1 MTLRSDE
8 YRTVAREA
16 TGIYKEKGS
25 RFLAFAYNVSTADE
39 AKAKVREK
47 QKEFHD
53 ARHHC
58 YAWRLGA
65 GDGETKVGD
74 DGEPSGTAGRPI
86 LGQILSAGLTNVVVI
101 VVRYFGGIK
110 LGTGGL
116 IVAYKTATA
125 DALANAEIET
135 RTFDVNLAIK
145 FPYVSMNGVMKAL
158 KESSAKIRRQ
168 SFDSSCLIDISI
180 RLSERDAVTAK
191 LADSDGVSVEEI
203 KQQGEER

>member
-1 MTLRSDE
+1 MATDE
-8 YRTVAREA
+8 YRTVAAEA

-25 RFLAFAYNVSTADE
+25 RFLAFAYNVETADE
-39 AKAKVREK
+39 AKEKVREK

-58 YAWRLGA
+58 YAWRLGQ

-86 LGQILSAGLTNVVVI
+86 LGQILSAGLTNIVVV

-116 IVAYKTATA
+116 IVAYKEATA
-125 DALANAEIET
+125 DALQNARIET
-135 RTFDVNLAIK
+135 RTFNARLTVS
-145 FPYVSMNGVMKAL
+145 FPYLAMNGVMKAL
-158 KESSAKIRRQ
+158 KDSSAKVLSQ
-168 SFDSSCLIDISI
+168 NFDTDCQMELSV
-180 RLSERDAVTAK
+180 RLGEQDGLTAR
-191 LADSDGVSVEEI
+191 LTDVDGVKVEVL
-203 KQQGEER
+203 

>member
-1 MTLRSDE
+1 MQTDE
-8 YRTVAREA
+8 YQTVAREA

-25 RFLAFAYNVSTADE
+25 RFLAFAYNVTTADE
-39 AKAKVREK
+39 AKALVREK

-58 YAWRLGA
+58 YAWRLGH
-65 GDGETKVGD
+65 GEGETKVGD

-86 LGQILSAGLTNVVVI
+86 LGQILSAGLTNIVVI

-125 DALANAEIET
+125 DALQNAEIVL
-135 RTFDVNLAIK
+135 RTFDARLVVS
-145 FPYVSMNGVMKAL
+145 FPYLAMNGVMKVL
-158 KESSAKIRRQ
+158 KDSSARIVDQK
-168 SFDSSCLIDISI
+168 FDTDCQISLTV
-180 RLSERDAVTAK
+180 RLGERDSLVAK
-191 LADSDGVSVEEI
+191 LTDVDGVSVDEAD
-203 KQQGEER
+203 GSSGD

>member
-1 MTLRSDE
+1 MQTDE
-8 YRTVAREA
+8 YRTVAHEA

-25 RFLAFAYNVSTADE
+25 RFLAFAYNVTSADE
-39 AKAKVREK
+39 AKALVKEK
-47 QKEFHD
+47 QKQFHD

-86 LGQILSAGLTNVVVI
+86 LGQILSAELTNIVVI

-125 DALANAEIET
+125 DALQNADIVL
-135 RTFDVNLAIK
+135 RTFNARLSVS
-145 FPYVSMNGVMKAL
+145 FPYLAMNGVMKTL
-158 KESSAKIRRQ
+158 KDSTANVEAQ
-168 SFDSSCLIDISI
+168 NFDTDCQMTLSVRIGEKD
-180 RLSERDAVTAK
+180 RLVERLNDV
-191 LADSDGVSVEEI
+191 DGVAVEEL
-203 KQQGEER
+203 

>member
-1 MTLRSDE
+1 MQTDE
-8 YRTVAREA
+8 YRTVAHEA

-25 RFLAFAYNVSTADE
+25 RFLAFAYNVTSADE
-39 AKAKVREK
+39 AKALVKEK
-47 QKEFHD
+47 QKQFHD

-86 LGQILSAGLTNVVVI
+86 LGQILSAELTNIVVI

-125 DALANAEIET
+125 DALQNADIVL
-135 RTFDVNLAIK
+135 RTFNARLSVS
-145 FPYVSMNGVMKAL
+145 FPYLAMNGVMKTL
-158 KESSAKIRRQ
+158 KDSTANVESQ
-168 SFDSSCLIDISI
+168 NFDTDCQMTLSVRIGEKD
-180 RLSERDAVTAK
+180 RLVERLNDV
-191 LADSDGVSVEEI
+191 DGVAVEEL
-203 KQQGEER
+203 Q

>member
-1 MTLRSDE
+1 MQTDE
-8 YRTVAREA
+8 YRTVAQEA

-25 RFLAFAYNVSTADE
+25 RFLAFAYNVTSADE
-39 AKAKVREK
+39 AKALVKEK
-47 QKEFHD
+47 QKQFHD

-86 LGQILSAGLTNVVVI
+86 LGQILSAELTNIVVI

-125 DALANAEIET
+125 DALQNADIVL
-135 RTFDVNLAIK
+135 RTFNARLSVS
-145 FPYVSMNGVMKAL
+145 FPYLAMNGVMKTL
-158 KESSAKIRRQ
+158 KDSTANVEAQI
-168 SFDSSCLIDISI
+168 FDTDCQMTLSVRIGEKD
-180 RLSERDAVTAK
+180 RLVERLNDV
-191 LADSDGVSVEEI
+191 DGVAVEEL
-203 KQQGEER
+203 Q

>member
-1 MTLRSDE
+1 MQTDE
-8 YRTVAREA
+8 YRTVAHEA

-25 RFLAFAYNVSTADE
+25 RFLAFAYNVTSADE
-39 AKAKVREK
+39 AKALVKEK
-47 QKEFHD
+47 QKQFHD

-86 LGQILSAGLTNVVVI
+86 LGQILSAELTNIVVI

-110 LGTGGL
+110 LGTCGL

-125 DALANAEIET
+125 DALQNADIVL
-135 RTFDVNLAIK
+135 RTFNARLSVS
-145 FPYVSMNGVMKAL
+145 FPYLAMNGVMKTL
-158 KESSAKIRRQ
+158 KDSTANVEAQ
-168 SFDSSCLIDISI
+168 NFDTDCQMTLSVRIGEKD
-180 RLSERDAVTAK
+180 RLVERLNDV
-191 LADSDGVSVEEI
+191 DGVAVEEL
-203 KQQGEER
+203 Q

>member
-1 MTLRSDE
+1 MQTDE
-8 YRTVAREA
+8 YRTVAHEA

-25 RFLAFAYNVSTADE
+25 RFLAFAYNVTSADE
-39 AKAKVREK
+39 AKALVKEK
-47 QKEFHD
+47 QKQFHD

-86 LGQILSAGLTNVVVI
+86 LGQILSAELTNIVVI

-125 DALANAEIET
+125 DALQNADIVL
-135 RTFDVNLAIK
+135 RTFNARLSVS
-145 FPYVSMNGVMKAL
+145 FPYLAMNGVMKTL
-158 KESSAKIRRQ
+158 KDSAANVEAQI
-168 SFDSSCLIDISI
+168 FDTDCQMTLSVRIGEKD
-180 RLSERDAVTAK
+180 RLVERLNDV
-191 LADSDGVSVEEI
+191 DGVAVEEL
-203 KQQGEER
+203 Q

>member
-1 MTLRSDE
+1 MQTDE
-8 YRTVAREA
+8 YRTVAHEA

-25 RFLAFAYNVSTADE
+25 RFLAFAYNVTSADE
-39 AKAKVREK
+39 AKALVKEK
-47 QKEFHD
+47 QKQFHD

-86 LGQILSAGLTNVVVI
+86 LGQILSAELTNIVVI

-125 DALANAEIET
+125 DALQNADIVL
-135 RTFDVNLAIK
+135 RTFNARLSVS
-145 FPYVSMNGVMKAL
+145 FPYLAMNGVMKTL
-158 KESSAKIRRQ
+158 KDSTANVEAQI
-168 SFDSSCLIDISI
+168 FDTDCQMTLSVRIGEKD
-180 RLSERDAVTAK
+180 RLVERLNDV
-191 LADSDGVSVEEI
+191 DGVAVEEL
-203 KQQGEER
+203 Q

>member
-1 MTLRSDE
+1 MQTDE
-8 YRTVAREA
+8 YRTVAHEA

-25 RFLAFAYNVSTADE
+25 RFLAFAYNVTSADE
-39 AKAKVREK
+39 AKGLVKEK
-47 QKEFHD
+47 QKQFHD

-86 LGQILSAGLTNVVVI
+86 LGQILSAELTNIVVI

-125 DALANAEIET
+125 DALQNADIVL
-135 RTFDVNLAIK
+135 RTFNARLSVS
-145 FPYVSMNGVMKAL
+145 FPYLAMNGVMKTL
-158 KESSAKIRRQ
+158 KDSTANVEAQ
-168 SFDSSCLIDISI
+168 NFDTDCQMTLSVRIGEKD
-180 RLSERDAVTAK
+180 RLVERLNDV
-191 LADSDGVSVEEI
+191 DGVAVEEL
-203 KQQGEER
+203 Q

>member
-1 MTLRSDE
+1 MQTDE
-8 YRTVAREA
+8 YRTVAHEA

-25 RFLAFAYNVSTADE
+25 RFLAFAYNVTSADE
-39 AKAKVREK
+39 AKALVKEK
-47 QKEFHD
+47 QKQFHD

-86 LGQILSAGLTNVVVI
+86 LGQILSAELTNIVVI

-125 DALANAEIET
+125 DALQNADIVL
-135 RTFDVNLAIK
+135 RTFNARLSVS
-145 FPYVSMNGVMKAL
+145 FPYLAMNGVMKTL
-158 KESSAKIRRQ
+158 KDSTANVESQ
-168 SFDSSCLIDISI
+168 NFDTDCQMTRSVRIGEKD
-180 RLSERDAVTAK
+180 RLVERLNDV
-191 LADSDGVSVEEI
+191 DGVAVEEL
-203 KQQGEER
+203 Q

>member
-1 MTLRSDE
+1 MQTDE
-8 YRTVAREA
+8 YRTVAHEA

-25 RFLAFAYNVSTADE
+25 RFLAFAYNVTSADE
-39 AKAKVREK
+39 AKALVKEK
-47 QKEFHD
+47 QKQFHD

-86 LGQILSAGLTNVVVI
+86 LGQILSAELTNIVVI

-125 DALANAEIET
+125 DALQNADIVL
-135 RTFDVNLAIK
+135 RTFNARLSVS
-145 FPYVSMNGVMKAL
+145 FPYLAMNGVMKTL
-158 KESSAKIRRQ
+158 KDSTANVEAQ
-168 SFDSSCLIDISI
+168 NFDTDCQMTLSVRIGEKD
-180 RLSERDAVTAK
+180 RLVERLNDV
-191 LADSDGVSVEEI
+191 DGVAVEEL
-203 KQQGEER
+203 Q

>member
-1 MTLRSDE
+1 MQTDE
-8 YRTVAREA
+8 YRTVAHEA

-25 RFLAFAYNVSTADE
+25 RFLAFAYNVTSADE
-39 AKAKVREK
+39 AKALVKEK
-47 QKEFHD
+47 QKQFHD

-86 LGQILSAGLTNVVVI
+86 LGQILSAELTNIVVI

-125 DALANAEIET
+125 DALQNADIVL
-135 RTFDVNLAIK
+135 RTFNARLSVS
-145 FPYVSMNGVMKAL
+145 FPYLAMNGVMKTL
-158 KESSAKIRRQ
+158 KDSTANVEAQI
-168 SFDSSCLIDISI
+168 FDTDCQMTLSVRIGEKD
-180 RLSERDAVTAK
+180 RLVERLNDV
-191 LADSDGVSVEEI
+191 DGVTVEEL
-203 KQQGEER
+203 Q

>member
-1 MTLRSDE
+1 MQTDE
-8 YRTVAREA
+8 YHTVAREA

-25 RFLAFAYNVSTADE
+25 RFLAFAYNVTTADE
-39 AKAKVREK
+39 AKALVREK

-58 YAWRLGA
+58 YAWRLGQ
-65 GDGETKVGD
+65 GEGETKVGD

-86 LGQILSAGLTNVVVI
+86 LGQILSAGLTNIVVI

-125 DALANAEIET
+125 DALQNAEIVL
-135 RTFDVNLAIK
+135 RTFDVCLVVS
-145 FPYVSMNGVMKAL
+145 FPYLAMNGVMKVL
-158 KESSAKIRRQ
+158 KDSSARIVDQK
-168 SFDSSCLIDISI
+168 FDTDCQISLTV
-180 RLSERDAVTAK
+180 RLGERDSLVAK
-191 LADSDGVSVEEI
+191 LTDVDGVSVDEAD
-203 KQQGEER
+203 GSSGD

>member
-1 MTLRSDE
+1 MMTDE
-8 YRTVAREA
+8 YKTVDKES

-25 RFLAFAYNVSTADE
+25 RFLAFAYNVTTADE
-39 AKAKVREK
+39 AKAIVRDK

-58 YAWRLGA
+58 YAWRLGP
-65 GDGETKVGD
+65 GEGETKVGD

-86 LGQILSAGLTNVVVI
+86 LGQILSAELTNVVVV

-125 DALANAEIET
+125 DCLQNAQIVT
-135 RTFDVNLAIK
+135 RTFDAALAIS
-145 FPYVSMNGVMKAL
+145 FPYLAMNGVMKVL
-158 KESSAKIRRQ
+158 KDSSAKIIAQ
-168 SFDSSCLIDISI
+168 KFDTDCEIDITI
-180 RLSERDAVTAK
+180 RMGERDALVAK
-191 LADSDGVSVEEI
+191 LTDLDDVNVSET
-203 KQQGEER
+203 

>member
-1 MTLRSDE
+1 MATDE
-8 YRTVAREA
+8 YKTVAQEA

-25 RFLAFAYNVSTADE
+25 RFLAFAYNVTTVDE
-39 AKAKVREK
+39 AKALIRDK

-58 YAWRLGA
+58 YAWRLGS
-65 GDGETKVGD
+65 GEGETKVGD

-86 LGQILSAGLTNVVVI
+86 LGQILSAELTNIVVI

-125 DALANAEIET
+125 DCLQNARVVT
-135 RTFDVNLAIK
+135 RTFDAELAIS
-145 FPYVSMNGVMKAL
+145 FPYLAMNGVMKTL
-158 KESSAKIRRQ
+158 KDSSAKIISQ
-168 SFDSSCLIDISI
+168 KFDTDCEIDITI
-180 RLSERDAVTAK
+180 RLAERDSLVDK
-191 LADSDGVSVEEI
+191 LSDLDDVNISET
-203 KQQGEER
+203 

>member
-1 MTLRSDE
+1 MQTDE
-8 YRTVAREA
+8 YRTVAHEA

-25 RFLAFAYNVSTADE
+25 RFLAFAYNVTSADE
-39 AKAKVREK
+39 AKALFKEK
-47 QKEFHD
+47 QKQFHD

-86 LGQILSAGLTNVVVI
+86 LGQILSAELTNIVVI

-125 DALANAEIET
+125 DALQNADIVL
-135 RTFDVNLAIK
+135 RTFNARLSVS
-145 FPYVSMNGVMKAL
+145 FPYLAMNGVMKTL
-158 KESSAKIRRQ
+158 KDSTANVEAQI
-168 SFDSSCLIDISI
+168 FDTDCQMTLSVRIGEKD
-180 RLSERDAVTAK
+180 RLVERLNDV
-191 LADSDGVSVEEI
+191 DGVAVEEL
-203 KQQGEER
+203 Q

>member
-1 MTLRSDE
+1 MQTDE
-8 YRTVAREA
+8 YRTVAHEA

-25 RFLAFAYNVSTADE
+25 RFLAFAYNVTSADE
-39 AKAKVREK
+39 AKALVKEK
-47 QKEFHD
+47 QKQFHD

-86 LGQILSAGLTNVVVI
+86 LGQILSAELTNIVVI

-125 DALANAEIET
+125 DALQNADIVL
-135 RTFDVNLAIK
+135 RTFNARLSVS
-145 FPYVSMNGVMKAL
+145 FPYLAMNGVMKTL
-158 KESSAKIRRQ
+158 KDSTANVEAQ
-168 SFDSSCLIDISI
+168 NFDTDCQMTLSVRIGEKE
-180 RLSERDAVTAK
+180 RLVERLNDV
-191 LADSDGVSVEEI
+191 DGVTVEEL
-203 KQQGEER
+203 Q